1 MNNPMLL
8 PEILPEIWTSLIWP
22 LIRLLCFISIGLLV
36 ATFIESLNWTS
47 KIATLARPLIRV
59 GNLSDTA
66 GASFSMALFSGISAN
81 TLLAEAYEKKQIDK
95 KELILSNL
103 FNSLPT
109 YFLHLPTVFFIT
121 APLIK
126 GAAFIYVGLTFGAAI
141 FRTVTIVILS
151 RYLLPPQK
159 NPVITVAE
167 TKEGKSGID
176 WKGAA
181 EKSLKRFKKRIRKI
195 VRFTVPIYIVIFLM
209 HRTGIF
215 NSLERGMADHLSFLP
230 WLTPQSMGIITLHI
244 AAEFT
249 AGLAAAGALL
259 QEGSMTYRE
268 VILALLVGNVLS
280 SPIRAIR
287 HQFPYYAGIFQPK
300 MATELII
307 YNQIFRVGSLL
318 LMGAGYF
325 IVTM

>member
-1 MNNPMLL
+1 MFS
-8 PEILPEIWTSLIWP
+8 PELFSELWSSLIWP

-47 KIATLARPLIRV
+47 KIATLARPLIKV

-81 TLLAEAYEKKQIDK
+81 TMLAEAYEKEQISK

-126 GAAFIYVGLTFGAAI
+126 GAAFIYVGLTFGAAV
-141 FRTVTIVILS
+141 FRTISIVILS
-151 RYLLPPQK
+151 RYFLPTPQK
-159 NPVITVAE
+159 AE
-167 TKEGKSGID
+167 RESATAPQKGKSGID
-176 WKGAA
+176 WKGAFD
-181 EKSLKRFKKRIRKI
+181 KSIKRFRKRIRKI
-195 VRFTVPIYIVIFLM
+195 IRFTVPIYILIFLM
-209 HRTGIF
+209 HRAGIF
-215 NSLERGMADHLSFLP
+215 TTLERGMAEYLSFLP

-259 QEGSMTYRE
+259 QEGSMSYRE

-300 MATELII
+300 MAGELIF
-307 YNQIFRVGSLL
+307 YNQIFRVGSLI
-318 LMGAGYF
+318 LMGASYF
-325 IVTM
+325 FITQ

>member
-1 MNNPMLL
+1 MLLSELL
-8 PEILPEIWTSLIWP
+8 PEIWSSLIWP

-47 KIATLARPLIRV
+47 KIATLARPLIKL

-66 GASFSMALFSGISAN
+66 GASFSIALFSGISAN
-81 TLLAEAYEKKQIDK
+81 TMLAEAYEKKQIDK

-141 FRTVTIVILS
+141 LRTFSIVILS
-151 RYLLPPQK
+151 RYLLPPQQK
-159 NPVITVAE
+159 TTPE
-167 TKEGKSGID
+167 TENTTKGEKTGID
-176 WKGAA
+176 WKGALD
-181 EKSLKRFKKRIRKI
+181 KSLKRFKKRIRKI
-195 VRFTVPIYIVIFLM
+195 IRFTVPIYILIFLM

-215 NSLERGMADHLSFLP
+215 NNLERVMADYLSFLP

-268 VILALLVGNVLS
+268 VILALIVGNVLS
-280 SPIRAIR
+280 SPIRAVR

-307 YNQIFRVGSLL
+307 YNQIFRVGSLM

-325 IVTM
+325 VVTM

>member
-1 MNNPMLL
+1 MFPPELL
-8 PEILPEIWTSLIWP
+8 SEIWFSLAWP
-22 LIRLLCFISIGLLV
+22 LIRLLFFISIGLLV

-47 KIATLARPLIRV
+47 KIATLARPLIKIS
-59 GNLSDTA
+59 NLSDTA
-66 GASFSMALFSGISAN
+66 GASFSMALFSGVSAN
-81 TLLAEAYEKKQIDK
+81 TMLAEAYEKKTIGK

-126 GAAFIYVGLTFGAAI
+126 GAAVIYVGLTFGAAI
-141 FRTVTIVILS
+141 FRTVSIVFLS
-151 RYLLPPQK
+151 RFLLAPQGAT
-159 NPVITVAE
+159 ISE
-167 TKEGKSGID
+167 TSTATESERSGID
-176 WKGAA
+176 WRGALD
-181 EKSLKRFKKRIRKI
+181 KSLKRFKKRIRKI
-195 VRFTVPIYIVIFLM
+195 IRFTVPIYILFFLM
-209 HRTGIF
+209 HRVGIF
-215 NSLERGMADHLSFLP
+215 DFLERGMADYLSFLP

-244 AAEFT
+244 VAEFT

-259 QEGSMTYRE
+259 QEGSMSYRE

-307 YNQIFRVGSLL
+307 YNQIFRVGSLM
-318 LMGAGYF
+318 LMGVGYF
-325 IVTM
+325 FVTM

>member
-1 MNNPMLL
+1 
-8 PEILPEIWTSLIWP
+8 
-22 LIRLLCFISIGLLV
+22 
-36 ATFIESLNWTS
+36 
-47 KIATLARPLIRV
+47 
-59 GNLSDTA
+59 
-66 GASFSMALFSGISAN
+66 MALFSGISAN
-81 TLLAEAYEKKQIDK
+81 TMLAEAYEKKQIDK

-109 YFLHLPTVFFIT
+109 YFLHLPTVFVIT

-159 NPVITVAE
+159 E
-167 TKEGKSGID
+167 QHSGDADTRGDTAIG

-181 EKSLKRFKKRIRKI
+181 KKSLKRFKKRIRKI
-195 VRFTVPIYIVIFLM
+195 IRFTVPIYILIFLM

-215 NSLERGMADHLSFLP
+215 TTLERGMADYLSFLP

-307 YNQIFRVGSLL
+307 YNQIFRVGSLM

-325 IVTM
+325 IVTL

>member
-1 MNNPMLL
+1 MFS
-8 PEILPEIWTSLIWP
+8 PELFLEIWHSLVWP

-47 KIATLARPLIRV
+47 KIATLARPLIKL

-81 TLLAEAYEKKQIDK
+81 TMLAEAYEKKQINK

-141 FRTVTIVILS
+141 FRTVSIVVLS
-151 RYLLPPQK
+151 RYMLPAQ
-159 NPVITVAE
+159 NTVNKVSAAQQE
-167 TKEGKSGID
+167 EKSGID
-176 WKGAA
+176 WKGAF
-181 EKSLKRFKKRIRKI
+181 EKSIKRFKKRIRKI
-195 VRFTVPIYIVIFLM
+195 VRFTVPIYILIFLM
-209 HRTGIF
+209 HRAGIF
-215 NSLERGMADHLSFLP
+215 MTLEKGMAEYLSFLP

-268 VILALLVGNVLS
+268 IILALLVGNVLS

-300 MATELII
+300 MASELIL
-307 YNQIFRVGSLL
+307 YNQIFRVGSLM
-318 LMGAGYF
+318 LMGVGYF
-325 IVTM
+325 FITQ

>member
-1 MNNPMLL
+1 MPSPDLL
-8 PEILPEIWTSLIWP
+8 SEIWFSLIWP
-22 LIRLLCFISIGLLV
+22 LIRLLCFISLGLLV
-36 ATFIESLNWTS
+36 ATFIESLNWTN
-47 KIATLARPLIRV
+47 KIAALARPLIRV
-59 GNLSDTA
+59 GNLSATA
-66 GASFSMALFSGISAN
+66 GASFSMALFSGVSAN
-81 TLLAEAYEKKQIDK
+81 TMLSEAYEQKKISK

-141 FRTVTIVILS
+141 FRTVSIVIVS
-151 RYLLPPQK
+151 RFLLPKTHKTEPDMSHPK
-159 NPVITVAE
+159 E
-167 TKEGKSGID
+167 TNDGGID
-176 WKGAA
+176 WKGAL
-181 EKSLKRFKKRIRKI
+181 EKSLQRFKKRIHKI
-195 VRFTVPIYIVIFLM
+195 IYFTVPIYILFFIM
-209 HRTGIF
+209 HRVGIF
-215 NSLERGMADHLSFLP
+215 DILEQGMAEYLSFLP
-230 WLTPQSMGIITLHI
+230 WLSPESMGIITLHI

-259 QEGSMTYRE
+259 QEGSMSYRE

-300 MATELII
+300 MATELIV
-307 YNQIFRVGSLL
+307 YSQVFRIGSLMV
-318 LMGAGYF
+318 MGAGYF
-325 IVTM
+325 VLTM

>member
-1 MNNPMLL
+1 MLPPDL
-8 PEILPEIWTSLIWP
+8 LLEIWFSLVWP

-47 KIATLARPLIRV
+47 KIATLARPLIRI

-81 TLLAEAYEKKQIDK
+81 TMLAEAYEKKTIGK

-141 FRTVTIVILS
+141 FRTISIVFLS
-151 RYLLPPQK
+151 RFLLEPQLK
-159 NPVITVAE
+159 ANPEISTAPE
-167 TKEGKSGID
+167 TESKGID
-176 WKGAA
+176 WKGALK
-181 EKSLKRFKKRIRKI
+181 KSLKRFKKRIRKI
-195 VRFTVPIYIVIFLM
+195 IRFTVPIYILIFLM
-209 HRTGIF
+209 HRVGIF
-215 NSLERGMADHLSFLP
+215 DSLEHGMADYLSFLP

-259 QEGSMTYRE
+259 QEGSMSYRE

-307 YNQIFRVGSLL
+307 YNQIFRVGSLI
-318 LMGAGYF
+318 LMGTGYF